1 MQGIDDGTTKPQV
14 GTPFSLYMKAI
25 TVINNK
31 HRYQNRNS
39 MNNEISLKNYL
50 AIQVLAHTSFTYV

>member
-1 MQGIDDGTTKPQV
+1 MQGIDDGTTKLQV

-31 HRYQNRNS
+31 HRYQNRSS
-39 MNNEISLKNYL
+39 MSNEISIKNYL
-50 AIQVLAHTSFTYV
+50 AIQV